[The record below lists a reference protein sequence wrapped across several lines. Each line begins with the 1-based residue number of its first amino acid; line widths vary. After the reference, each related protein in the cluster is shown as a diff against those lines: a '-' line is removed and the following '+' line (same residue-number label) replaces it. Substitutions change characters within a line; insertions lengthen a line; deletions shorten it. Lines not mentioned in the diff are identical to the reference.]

1 MNELKTATPQEKA
14 KENLRHLKL
23 KAEAILADRKN
34 INDRWIAGVNSGPR
48 GYDSSS
54 LTVWRNAILE
64 TEKDLA
70 KVSHHIQMINELFP
84 TIK

>member
-1 MNELKTATPQEKA
+1 MDMNRVKMTPQEKA

-34 INDRWIAGVNSGPR
+34 IN
-48 GYDSSS
+48 
-54 LTVWRNAILE
+54 
-64 TEKDLA
+64 
-70 KVSHHIQMINELFP
+70 ELFP